1 MAAPDRAAW
10 KLVANGDLGD
20 VVTWK
25 PAFEVIEEVHG
36 LLCSLEELGE
46 QNVDWDLLLAGL
58 PRFGDLRN
66 FSFPPLYSEDDFDL
80 IDGFLTLTKE
90 PSVSVARMTYVR
102 IRIYVDR
109 KQEQA
114 IISDFQKLK
123 ERLDTYEPL
132 LQLRM

>member
-1 MAAPDRAAW
+1 MATPDPKAW
-10 KLVANGDLGD
+10 KLVANGDLAD

-25 PAFEVIEEVHG
+25 PAFEVIEEVHV
-36 LLCSLEELGE
+36 LLCSLDEIGE
-46 QNVDWDLLLAGL
+46 QHVDWGLLLAGI
-58 PRFGDLRN
+58 PRFADLRN
-66 FSFPPLYSEDDFDL
+66 LPFPPLCDQTDFDL

-90 PSVSVARMTYVR
+90 PSGAAPRMSYVK

-109 KQEQA
+109 EQEHA

-132 LQLRM
+132 LQLWK